1 MKTLSNKEWEKVDFL
16 IGFYNQIVRMVS
28 NPQEEQDYNTG
39 DSSVFA
45 IGYVID
51 YVNKE
56 GVGKVKISDIT
67 LSSDKLSDFR
77 KNLKVIAERVKEN
90 IKLDYTKE
98 WENLL
103 QNYTIFEEVYS
114 ITSFAEVVE

>member
-1 MKTLSNKEWEKVDFL
+1 MKTLSNEEWEKVDFL

-98 WENLL
+98 WENLSCL
-103 QNYTIFEEVYS
+103 YPYPS
-114 ITSFAEVVE
+114 WWLP